1 MKKIF
6 LLTLI
11 FTLSACANKYNQEGE
26 NSDTATGGV
35 DVNDNG
41 NLYDSDIYGGGSG
54 GSGDSSIYSGTDDS
68 YSISGATGTRGNRA
82 SNRAAS
88 YGDYY
93 SDSDYGV
100 NVVGGPS
107 SGAKDRLIYFAF
119 DSYDLDSR
127 SMAVLRV
134 HAKYLREHSDVNVV
148 LEGHT
153 DERGCR
159 EYNVGLGER
168 RAYAVRNQFINE
180 GVSSE
185 QIRVLSYGEERPA
198 SDCSSEQCYARNR
211 RVVIVY

>member
-6 LLTLI
+6 TIALI
-11 FTLSACANKYNQEGE
+11 FALTACANNKYNNQEGE
-26 NSDTATGGV
+26 NGDATGSV
-35 DVNDNG
+35 DVSDNG
-41 NLYDSDIYGGGSG
+41 NIYDNDIYGGSG
-54 GSGDSSIYSGTDDS
+54 GTYTGGTDNS

-82 SNRAAS
+82 SNREAS

-93 SDSDYGV
+93 NDSNYGV

-134 HAKYLREHSDVNVV
+134 HAQYLRENSNVNVV

-153 DERGCR
+153 DERGSR

-180 GVSSE
+180 GVRAD

-198 SDCSSEQCYARNR
+198 AECSSEQCYARNR